1 MLRPT
6 AGFGQKQTSFDRRT
20 YFSMTTFSQLEDLAE
35 DESQPFATRRI
46 AEALASAIRDW
57 PTYNLTSLSS
67 FIVELRSEVAD
78 VLTLK
83 YVRATHDK
91 YSFGGEDMCRR
102 ESLCGL
108 LGAWDIADEDV
119 TLEELVERIGLNI

>member
-1 MLRPT
+1 
-6 AGFGQKQTSFDRRT
+6 
-20 YFSMTTFSQLEDLAE
+20 MTTFSQLEDLVE

-57 PTYNLTSLSS
+57 PTYNLTSLSGY
-67 FIVELRSEVAD
+67 IIELKSEVAD

-83 YVRATHDK
+83 NVRATLEN
-91 YSFGGEDMCRR
+91 YSIAGDDMWKR

-108 LGAWDIADEDV
+108 LGAWDIADEDMV
-119 TLEELVERIGLNI
+119 LDELVKRIGLNI